1 MVLEVPLVAVNLG
14 TVSVESFLYGV
25 YVVLFVT
32 SMYLM
37 GARYSKADQPKV
49 GSRASRRSS
58 IFWGPICLFLLIT
71 AHWIL
76 TVDRSFLAFVYFKNG
91 TLPIAFY
98 GDLSHI
104 TEVVKTGFVSASLVV
119 GDALIIHRLW
129 VVWSRNIYVCIF
141 PICTMLGLAICGGG
155 ITYQL
160 SQYTIGEDI
169 FISAAGRWITS
180 DTVFTLCTNV
190 YCTALITWRIW
201 RNSRLVA
208 PYGSS
213 NLNSLLGVLIES
225 AALYTTWTLFFL
237 ISYQTKSN
245 LQFIAL
251 DCWGAITGISCMLI
265 HVRVGLGWS
274 QTSMRTGAASTPS
287 APPFAVNISRAV
299 HSQPDYQMDDFRGGS
314 DKFSSNV

>member
-14 TVSVESFLYGV
+14 TVSVESFLYV
-25 YVVLFVT
+25 
-32 SMYLM
+32 
-37 GARYSKADQPKV
+37 ARYSKA
-49 GSRASRRSS
+49 GRGTSRMSS
-58 IFWGPICLFLLIT
+58 PVFFWTYLSFSLIT
-71 AHWIL
+71 GHWIL

-104 TEVVKTGFVSASLVV
+104 TEVVKTGFVSAALVV
-119 GDALIIHRLW
+119 GDTLIIHRLW
-129 VVWSRNIYVCIF
+129 VVWGRNIYVCIF
-141 PICTMLGLAICGGG
+141 PMCTMLGLAICGGG

-160 SQYTIGEDI
+160 SQYTVGEDI
-169 FISAAGRWITS
+169 FVTAAGRWITS

-208 PYGSS
+208 PYGST
-213 NLNSLLGVLIES
+213 NLNSLLGILIES

-237 ISYQTKSN
+237 ISYQSKSN

-251 DCWGAITGISCMLI
+251 DCWAAVTGISCMLI

-274 QTSMRTGAASTPS
+274 QASIHTGAASTPN

-299 HSQPDYQMDDFRGGS
+299 HSSPDHQMDDFRGRGG
-314 DKFSSNV
+314 KFSDHV